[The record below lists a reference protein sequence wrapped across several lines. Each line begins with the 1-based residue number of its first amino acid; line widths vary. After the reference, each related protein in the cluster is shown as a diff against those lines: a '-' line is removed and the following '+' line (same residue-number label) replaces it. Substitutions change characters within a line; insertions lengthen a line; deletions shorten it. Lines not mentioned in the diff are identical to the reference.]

1 MIIPLNAFYIENNFI
16 LLWFLQ
22 IMAEGKF
29 ATSVTCMDG
38 RIQLPLAKWIKEN
51 YSVDYVDAIT
61 EPGVDKKVADNSD
74 LESIKTKV
82 GISINAHKSE
92 LIVVSGH
99 YDCAGNP
106 VSDEEHMSQIRKGV
120 EVISSWNTGA
130 KVIGVWVD
138 GSWNINTL

>member
-1 MIIPLNAFYIENNFI
+1 
-16 LLWFLQ
+16 
-22 IMAEGKF
+22 MAEGKF
-29 ATSVTCMDG
+29 ATSVSCMDG
-38 RIQLPLAKWIKEN
+38 RIQIPLAKWIKAN

-92 LIVVSGH
+92 LVVVSGH

-106 VSDEEHMSQIRKGV
+106 VSDEEHIAQIKNSV
-120 EVISSWNTGA
+120 EVISSWNLGV

-138 GSWNINTL
+138 HSWNVNTV

>member
-1 MIIPLNAFYIENNFI
+1 
-16 LLWFLQ
+16 
-22 IMAEGKF
+22 MAEGKF

-61 EPGVDKKVADNSD
+61 EPGVDKKVAENSD
-74 LESIKTKV
+74 LESIKHKI

-106 VSDEEHMSQIRKGV
+106 VSKEVHISQIKTDV
-120 EVISSWNTGA
+120 ESISSWGLDA
-130 KVIGVWVD
+130 KVVGVWVD
-138 GSWNINTL
+138 DSWNINPV

>member
-1 MIIPLNAFYIENNFI
+1 
-16 LLWFLQ
+16 
-22 IMAEGKF
+22 MAEGKF

-61 EPGVDKKVADNSD
+61 EPGVDKKVAENSE
-74 LESIKTKV
+74 LESIKTKI
-82 GISINAHKSE
+82 GISLNAHKSE

-106 VSDEEHMSQIRKGV
+106 VSDNEHISQIKKGV
-120 EVISSWNTGA
+120 DVISSWNLNA

-138 GSWNINTL
+138 SSWNIVPVSS

>member
-1 MIIPLNAFYIENNFI
+1 
-16 LLWFLQ
+16 
-22 IMAEGKF
+22 MAEGKF

-61 EPGVDKKVADNSD
+61 EPGIDKKIAENSE
-74 LESIKTKV
+74 LESIKTKI
-82 GISINAHKSE
+82 GISINAHKSG

-99 YDCAGNP
+99 HDCAGNP
-106 VSDEEHMSQIRKGV
+106 VSEDEHISQIRKGV
-120 EVISSWNTGA
+120 DVISSWNLDA

-138 GSWNINTL
+138 GSWNIVPV